1 MIRVLHTGDLHLDSP
16 FRALPPE
23 KARQR
28 REEQRELLER
38 LAALAEER
46 QVDVVLI
53 AGDLFDGDGI
63 YYETTRMLSDTFGRM
78 KAEIFIAPGNHDPY
92 SDFSPYATVRW
103 PDNVHIF
110 HSEYFERVELPKLGA
125 VVYGTAFT
133 SKYRD
138 ISPLEHFKADYD
150 EGLVRLMVLH
160 GDLTAGQSK
169 SRSRYGPMTT
179 EQLAAAG
186 VDYAALGHIHRCTEV
201 RQAGQTAW
209 AYCGCPEGRGFDET
223 GDKGVLVGE
232 VSPGEAKLEFVP
244 LCKRRYREITVD
256 VTGKAPAA
264 ALREALPADIR
275 EDICRFRLV
284 GERKEETLNQGAL
297 YALLAGKCFD
307 VQLLD
312 ATRLETGLWDRLEE
326 DNLTGLFLRN
336 IKTRMEQASPE
347 ELPLL
352 ERAARF
358 GLCAL
363 EGREEPR

>member
-1 MIRVLHTGDLHLDSP
+1 M
-16 FRALPPE
+16 
-23 KARQR
+23 
-28 REEQRELLER
+28 
-38 LAALAEER
+38 
-46 QVDVVLI
+46 
-53 AGDLFDGDGI
+53 
-63 YYETTRMLSDTFGRM
+63 
-78 KAEIFIAPGNHDPY
+78 
-92 SDFSPYATVRW
+92 
-103 PDNVHIF
+103 
-110 HSEYFERVELPKLGA
+110 
-125 VVYGTAFT
+125 
-133 SKYRD
+133 
-138 ISPLEHFKADYD
+138 
-150 EGLVRLMVLH
+150 
-160 GDLTAGQSK
+160 
-169 SRSRYGPMTT
+169 
-179 EQLAAAG
+179 
-186 VDYAALGHIHRCTEV
+186 DYAALGHIHRCTEV

>member
-16 FRALPPE
+16 FRGLPPE

-28 REEQRELLER
+28 REEQRELLDR
-38 LAALAEER
+38 MAALVAER
-46 QVDVVLI
+46 GIDVVLI
-53 AGDLFDGDGI
+53 AGDLFDGDGV
-63 YYETTRMLSDTFGRM
+63 YYETTQMLADTFSRM
-78 KAEIFIAPGNHDPY
+78 EARVFIAPGNHDPY
-92 SDFSPYATVRW
+92 SDHSPYAAVRW

-110 HSEYFERVELPKLGA
+110 HSEYFERVELPELGA
-125 VVYGTAFT
+125 AVYGTAFV

-138 ISPLEHFKADYD
+138 HCPLEHFKADYD
-150 EGLVRLMVLH
+150 DGLARLMVLH
-160 GDLTAGQSK
+160 GDLSGPK
-169 SRSRYGPMTT
+169 SRYGPLTG
-179 EQLAAAG
+179 EQIGATG
-186 VDYAALGHIHRCTEV
+186 MDYVALGHIHTFTEV
-201 RQAGQTAW
+201 WHAGQTAY

-223 GDKGVLVGE
+223 GEKGVLVGQ

-244 LCKRRYREITVD
+244 LCKRRYQDLVLD
-256 VTGKAPAA
+256 VTGKDPAA
-264 ALREALPADIR
+264 LLREALPPDAQRDIYR
-275 EDICRFRLV
+275 IRLV
-284 GERKEETLNQGAL
+284 GERREETLNLAAL
-297 YALLAGKCFD
+297 TAQVAGKCYE

-312 ATRLETGLWDRLEE
+312 ATRLETGLWDRLGE

-336 IKTRMEQASPE
+336 IKARMEQAAPE